1 MRYQHKI
8 ETRKVLARQLVIE
21 AHHRPMPAFDSAAA
35 KKDPSPLRPLRPRP
49 SHSNG
54 EWLFMVLS
62 PRTAHRQLRFGPKRA
77 EICFRD

>member
-35 KKDPSPLRPLRPRP
+35 KKDPSPLRPRP

-54 EWLFMVLS
+54 EWPFMVS